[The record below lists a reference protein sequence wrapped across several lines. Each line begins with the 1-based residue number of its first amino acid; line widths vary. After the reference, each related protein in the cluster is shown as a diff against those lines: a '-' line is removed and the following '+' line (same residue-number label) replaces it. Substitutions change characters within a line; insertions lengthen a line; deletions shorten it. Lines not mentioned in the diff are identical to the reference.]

1 MQMEL
6 VMRMRALRAAAVFF
20 VAPGRATV
28 LALAFWLIMLAPM
41 VASAQFRLTVDDV
54 SVVEGDSGTR
64 VAIIVVR
71 SSEPAPPGGIS
82 FDAAIVDGTADSAD
96 YDRPQGFRGEISA
109 GFSEA
114 EIGFVVHGD
123 RVVEPDETFFMDLS
137 NPAGAD
143 IEDARGVVTILTD
156 DRLPRLTVDDAVAV
170 EGGSLQFVARLD
182 IPAGPGGVSFDVAT
196 VDGTALADVDYARL
210 SASRIEIPDGERLAV
225 VPVETLTDALVEG
238 EEFLQLDVANVAGAE
253 PGALQAWGTVS
264 DEASSRPVIDIAD
277 TSVIEGDSGIVQLV
291 FQATLSEAAAQTVSV
306 DYRSGSYEDDIASVD
321 GRLIFLPGET
331 VKTLAVPVRG
341 DTRVEPDI
349 RISMQLFDAVN
360 ADIGDGDADGIVYD
374 DDTNLAILTTSFPD
388 GQVAQRYD
396 TGIQISG
403 GVPPTTLA
411 VTAGALPPGMVLLR
425 SPYNGLFY
433 IVETPTAAGAF
444 RFTLTLTDTSPGP
457 AGPFSVSRDYTIVIA
472 APVLALPPTTLPSAT
487 FDGGYYNVQLNPA
500 TGGTAPYRYAVTAGV
515 LPPGLSLDESG
526 IINGI
531 SGGSGTF
538 EFTVTATDSSVGD
551 GPYSVSRAYT
561 LVAEPPT
568 LEMGTLFGL
577 EGTAG
582 SAFDEAIFVY
592 GGTEPYSVALSAGR
606 LPTGLSLTA
615 DDRISGTPTE
625 AGSFPITLTAT
636 DSTQIV
642 PATVSADFIVNIAPP
657 ELRVSTYGLD
667 GVLNMPFSDRVIA
680 EGGIAPYR
688 FTLSGAL
695 PRGLRL
701 DPDTGVIDGTP
712 TEVGEFNV
720 SITVV
725 DSTTG
730 IPGTLTSP
738 YGLTINGPTLQM
750 TPAAGGLPVGAAGVA
765 YRQAFVA
772 SGGIGPYRYTIQQG
786 SGLPPQFQF
795 DASGLLIGTPT
806 VAGTYRFSVTAVDQT
821 DSGLGPVTQAYT
833 LTILAPEIRVV
844 PPILPNATR
853 AMPYTQNL
861 VASGG
866 TAPYAFSITY
876 GVLPQG
882 LELTRAGVLA
892 GTPTTA
898 GSTIFAVTATDAL
911 GFTGGTLY
919 EMRVVEA
926 PVQAINDTATAIAGT
941 PVNIAVTANDAG
953 AFDAIAIATVPA
965 GGTAVVS
972 GFAVVYTA
980 NPDFAGTDRFTY
992 ALTGPG
998 GSAQATVTV
1007 TVGEMPVA
1015 RSRSLPALA
1024 GVPIDVDVTEGA
1036 TGGPFTAATLA
1047 TIVPA
1052 NSGTADIAQVGSGA
1066 NAGYVMTFF
1075 PLPDYSGTAAVTFT
1089 LDNGFATSA
1098 VATIAFDIA
1107 PRPAPPITPPEVA
1120 AALGVQTEAEQRVDP
1135 ASTASTP
1142 AARSRSVDTV
1152 AGVPVDVELT
1162 AGATGGP
1169 FTAATLVA
1177 LTPASSGTAA
1187 IVQEGS
1193 GASARYRL
1201 TYIPATGYAGAATA
1215 TFTLA
1220 NGFST
1225 SAVATIAINVAPRPD
1240 PSGDA
1245 EARGLLNAQVESA
1258 QRFATTQTGN
1268 FQQRMERM
1276 HGAGEG
1282 RGFSNGLSAAT
1293 QAYCPQEVGAMP
1305 GRRCERRAD
1314 DTGAAAM
1321 PQARGKDSNA
1331 AFGVWAS
1338 GMIRSGNQ
1346 DGRNGDANV
1355 DFETDG
1361 VSVGADYRL
1370 NDAFAFGGGVGYGR
1384 DESDVGD
1391 SGSRGEADAF
1401 TLALYASYS
1410 PGDRWFVDMLLGY
1423 QSLGYDLRRHV
1434 TANDSSVD
1442 GSIIDSSRDGAQW
1455 FGSVSTGADIQRG
1468 NWQFTPYAR
1477 MDVAQATLDS
1487 YSETGDPLYAL
1498 AYGELDV
1505 ETTTGNAGVRIDY
1518 RRETDRGAFS
1528 PQFRLEYQRDF
1539 KGNGAQTMQYA
1550 DAPSGPFYRTGL
1562 SDFDRS
1568 RLVLGAGFLFSA
1580 DNDWSFKLDYRGL
1593 IGSGGDRDHGL
1604 QFEVGRRY

>member
-1 MQMEL
+1 MQLEL
-6 VMRMRALRAAAVFF
+6 VMRMHALRAAAVLF
-20 VAPGRATV
+20 VAPGRATA
-28 LALAFWLIMLAPM
+28 LALAFWLIMLSPM
-41 VASAQFRLTVDDV
+41 VAGAQIRLTVDDV

-96 YDRPQGFRGEISA
+96 YDRPPGFRGEISA
-109 GFSEA
+109 GFSET
-114 EIGFVVHGD
+114 EIGFAVYGD
-123 RVVEPDETFFMDLS
+123 RLVEPDETFFMDLS

-156 DRLPRLTVDDAVAV
+156 DRLPTLTVDDAVAV

-196 VDGTALADVDYARL
+196 GDGTALADVDYARL
-210 SASRIEIPDGERLAV
+210 SASRIVIPDGERMAV
-225 VPVETLTDALVEG
+225 VPVETLTDALTEG
-238 EEFLQLDVANVAGAE
+238 EEFLQLDVSDVVGAE
-253 PGALQAWGTVS
+253 PGALQAKGTIS
-264 DEASSRPVIDIAD
+264 DEAASRPVIDIAD
-277 TSVIEGDSGIVQLV
+277 TSVIEGNSGVVQLI
-291 FQATLSEAAAQTVSV
+291 FQVTLSEAAAQTVSV
-306 DYRSGSYEDDIASVD
+306 DYRSDQHEDDIASTE

-331 VKTLAVPVRG
+331 LKTLAVPVRG

-349 RISMQLFDAVN
+349 RISVELFDAVN
-360 ADIGDGDADGIVYD
+360 AEIGEGDADGTVYN
-374 DDTNLAILTTSFPD
+374 DDTDLAILTTSFPD
-388 GQVAQRYD
+388 GQVALRYD
-396 TGIQISG
+396 QRVEVSG
-403 GVPPTTLA
+403 GRPPAALA

-425 SPYNGLFY
+425 SPYNGLYY
-433 IVETPTAAGAF
+433 IVETPTAAGTF
-444 RFTLTLTDTSPGP
+444 HFTLTLTDSSSGP
-457 AGPFSVSRDYTIVIA
+457 VGPFSVSRNYTIVVA
-472 APVLALPPTTLPSAT
+472 APVLALPPTALPAVA
-487 FDGGYYNVQLNPA
+487 FDSGYQQTLNPA
-500 TGGTAPYRYAVTAGV
+500 TGGTAPYRYAVTAGA

-582 SAFDEAIFVY
+582 FEFDEAIFVY
-592 GGTEPYSVALSAGR
+592 GGTEPYNVVLSAGR
-606 LPTGLSLTA
+606 LPNGLSLTA
-615 DDRISGTPTE
+615 DYRISGTPTE

-642 PATVSADFIVNIAPP
+642 PATVSADFVVDIAPP
-657 ELRVSTYGLD
+657 ELRVSSNGLD
-667 GVLNMPFSDRVIA
+667 GLLNAPFSDRIVV

-688 FTLSGAL
+688 FSLSGAL
-695 PRGLRL
+695 PPGLQL
-701 DPDTGVIDGTP
+701 DPDTGVIDGIP
-712 TEVGEFNV
+712 TQVGEFNA

-725 DSTTG
+725 DSTIG

-738 YGLTINGPTLQM
+738 YRLTINGPTLQM
-750 TPAAGGLPVGAAGVA
+750 TPAAGGLPVGTGGVG
-765 YRQAFVA
+765 YRQTFVA
-772 SGGIGPYRYTIQQG
+772 SGGIGPYRYTIEQG
-786 SGLPPQFQF
+786 SVLPPEFQF

-806 VAGTYRFSVTAVDQT
+806 VAGTYAFSVTAVDET

-844 PPILPNATR
+844 PPVLPNATR
-853 AMPYTQNL
+853 GMPYNQSV

-882 LELTRAGVLA
+882 IELTRAGVLA

-911 GFTGGTLY
+911 GFTGGALY
-919 EMRVVEA
+919 EMKVVEA
-926 PVQAINDTATAIAGT
+926 PVQAIDDTATAIAGT
-941 PVNIAVTANDAG
+941 PVTIAVTANDAG
-953 AFDAIAIATVPA
+953 AFDAIAIATAPA
-965 GGTAVVS
+965 SGTAVVS
-972 GFAVVYTA
+972 GFDVVYTP
-980 NPDFAGTDRFTY
+980 NPDFAGTDTFTY

-1015 RSRSLPALA
+1015 RSRSLHAVA
-1024 GVPIDVDVTEGA
+1024 GVAMDIDVTEGA

-1052 NSGTADIAQVGSGA
+1052 NSGTADIARVGSGA
-1066 NAGYVMTFF
+1066 NARYVMTYF
-1075 PLPDYSGTAAVTFT
+1075 PLPDYAGTAAVTFT
-1089 LDNGFATSA
+1089 LGNGFATSA

-1107 PRPAPPITPPEVA
+1107 PRPDPPITPPEVA
-1120 AALGVQTEAEQRVDP
+1120 AALGVQTQAEQDADT

-1142 AARSRSVDTV
+1142 IARSRSVDTI

-1162 AGATGGP
+1162 EGATGGP
-1169 FTAATLVA
+1169 FTSATLVA
-1177 LTPASSGTAA
+1177 LTPASAGTAS
-1187 IVQEGS
+1187 IVQMGS
-1193 GASARYRL
+1193 DAGARYRL
-1201 TYIPATGYAGAATA
+1201 RYLPTAGYAGVATA
-1215 TFTLA
+1215 TFTLDNA
-1220 NGFST
+1220 SST
-1225 SAVATIAINVAPRPD
+1225 SAVATIVIKVAPRPD

-1258 QRFATTQTGN
+1258 QRFATTQAGN

-1293 QAYCPQEVGAMP
+1293 QTYCPQDVGAMP

-1321 PQARGKDSNA
+1321 PQARERDSNA

-1384 DESDVGD
+1384 DESDIGD
-1391 SGSRGEADAF
+1391 NGSRGEADAF
-1401 TLALYASYS
+1401 TLAVYASYS

-1434 TANDSSVD
+1434 AANDSSN
-1442 GSIIDSSRDGAQW
+1442 IDSSRDGTQW
-1455 FGSVSTGADIQRG
+1455 FGSLSTGADIRRG

-1505 ETTTGNAGVRIDY
+1505 ETTTGNAGLRIDY
-1518 RRETDRGAFS
+1518 RHEIGRGAFS
-1528 PQFRLEYQRDF
+1528 PQLRLEYQRDF

-1550 DAPSGPFYRTGL
+1550 DAPSGPFYRTRS

-1568 RLVLGAGFLFSA
+1568 RLMLGAGFLFSA

>member
-1 MQMEL
+1 MQLEL
-6 VMRMRALRAAAVFF
+6 VMRMHALRAAAILF
-20 VAPGRATV
+20 VAPGRATA
-28 LALAFWLIMLAPM
+28 LALAFWLIMLSPM
-41 VASAQFRLTVDDV
+41 VASAQIRLTVDDV
-54 SVVEGDSGTR
+54 SIVEGDSGTR

-71 SSEPAPPGGIS
+71 SSEPAPPGGIL

-96 YDRPQGFRGEISA
+96 YDRPPGFRGEISA

-156 DRLPRLTVDDAVAV
+156 DRLPTLTVDDAVAV
-170 EGGSLQFVARLD
+170 EGGSLQFTARLD

-210 SASRIEIPDGERLAV
+210 SGSRIEIPDGERLAV
-225 VPVETLTDALVEG
+225 VPIDTLADALVEG
-238 EEFLQLDVANVAGAE
+238 EEFLQLDVANVVGAE
-253 PGALQAWGTVS
+253 PGALEARGTIS
-264 DEASSRPVIDIAD
+264 DEAASRPVIDIAD
-277 TSVIEGDSGIVQLV
+277 TSVIEGNSGVVQLI
-291 FQATLSEAAAQTVSV
+291 FQVTLSEASAQTVSV
-306 DYRSGSYEDDIASVD
+306 DYRSDQHEDDIASTD
-321 GRLIFLPGET
+321 GRLIFPPGET
-331 VKTLAVPVRG
+331 LKTLAVPVRG
-341 DTRVEPDI
+341 DTRVEPDT
-349 RISMQLFDAVN
+349 RISVELFDAVN
-360 ADIGDGDADGIVYD
+360 AEIGDGDADGTVYN
-374 DDTNLAILTTSFPD
+374 DDTDLAILTTSFPD
-388 GQVAQRYD
+388 GQVALRYD
-396 TGIQISG
+396 QGVQVSG
-403 GVPPTTLA
+403 GLPPAALA

-425 SPYNGLFY
+425 SPYNGLYY
-433 IVETPTAAGAF
+433 IVETPTAAGTF
-444 RFTLTLTDTSPGP
+444 HFTLTLTDASPGP

-472 APVLALPPTTLPSAT
+472 APVLALPPTALPAVA
-487 FDGGYYNVQLNPA
+487 FDSGYQQTLNPA
-500 TGGTAPYRYAVTAGV
+500 TGGTAPYRYAVTAGA

-526 IINGI
+526 TIDGI

-582 SAFDEAIFVY
+582 SEFDAAIFVY
-592 GGTEPYSVALSAGR
+592 GGTEPYNVVLSAGR
-606 LPTGLSLTA
+606 LPNGLSLTA
-615 DDRISGTPTE
+615 DYRISGTPTE
-625 AGSFPITLTAT
+625 AGSFRITLTAT
-636 DSTQIV
+636 DSTRIV
-642 PATVSADFIVNIAPP
+642 PATVSADFVVDIGPP
-657 ELRVSTYGLD
+657 QLSVSSNGLD
-667 GVLNMPFSDRVIA
+667 GLLNAPFSDRIVV

-688 FTLSGAL
+688 FSLSGAL
-695 PRGLRL
+695 APGLRL

-712 TEVGEFNV
+712 TEVGQFNV

-730 IPGTLTSP
+730 IPGTLTSS

-750 TPAAGGLPVGAAGVA
+750 TPAAGGLPVGTAGVG

-772 SGGIGPYRYTIQQG
+772 SGGVGPYRYTIQQAG
-786 SGLPPQFQF
+786 GLPPEFQF

-806 VAGTYRFSVTAVDQT
+806 AAGTYEFSVTASDET
-821 DSGLGPVTQAYT
+821 DSGQGPVTHAYY

-844 PPILPNATR
+844 PPVLPNATR
-853 AMPYTQNL
+853 AMPYTQSL

-882 LELTRAGVLA
+882 LELTPAGSLT

-926 PVQAINDTATAIAGT
+926 PLQAIDDTATAIAGM
-941 PVNIAVTANDAG
+941 PVNIAVTANDTGPFAS
-953 AFDAIAIATVPA
+953 IAIATAPA
-965 GGTAVVS
+965 NGTAVVS
-972 GFAVVYTA
+972 GFDVVYTA
-980 NPDFAGTDRFTY
+980 NPDFTGTDTFTY
-992 ALTGPG
+992 ALTSTG
-998 GSAQATVTV
+998 GNAQATVTV
-1007 TVGEMPVA
+1007 AVGAVPVA
-1015 RSRSLPALA
+1015 RSRSLHAVA

-1066 NAGYVMTFF
+1066 NARYVMTYF
-1075 PLPDYSGTAAVTFT
+1075 PLPDYAGTAAVTFT

-1107 PRPAPPITPPEVA
+1107 PRPDPPITPPEVA
-1120 AALGVQTEAEQRVDP
+1120 AVLGVQTEAEQGADP
-1135 ASTASTP
+1135 ASTASVPT
-1142 AARSRSVDTV
+1142 ARSRSVDTI
-1152 AGVPVDVELT
+1152 AGVPVDIDLT
-1162 AGATGGP
+1162 EGATGGP
-1169 FTAATLVA
+1169 FTSATLVT
-1177 LTPASSGTAA
+1177 LTPAGSGTAS
-1187 IVQEGS
+1187 IVKVGS
-1193 GASARYRL
+1193 DAGARYRL
-1201 TYIPATGYAGAATA
+1201 TYIPTAGYAGVATA
-1215 TFTLA
+1215 TFTLG

-1225 SAVATIAINVAPRPD
+1225 SAVATIAFKVAPRPD

-1245 EARGLLNAQVESA
+1245 ESRGLLNAQVESA

-1293 QAYCPQEVGAMP
+1293 QTYCPQDVGTMP

-1314 DTGAAAM
+1314 DTGAAAV
-1321 PQARGKDSNA
+1321 PPAREKNSNA
-1331 AFGVWAS
+1331 AFGVWAN

-1384 DESDVGD
+1384 DESDIGD
-1391 SGSRGEADAF
+1391 NGSRGEADAF

-1410 PGDRWFVDMLLGY
+1410 PGGRWFVDMLLGY
-1423 QSLGYDLRRHV
+1423 QSLGYELRRHV
-1434 TANDSSVD
+1434 AANDSLVD
-1442 GSIIDSSRDGAQW
+1442 GSRDGAQW

-1477 MDVAQATLDS
+1477 MDVAQGTLDS

-1518 RRETDRGAFS
+1518 RHETDRGAFS
-1528 PQFRLEYQRDF
+1528 PQLRLEYQRDF
-1539 KGNGAQTMQYA
+1539 KGNGVQTMQYA
-1550 DAPSGPFYRTGL
+1550 DATSGPFHRTRS
-1562 SDFDRS
+1562 SDSDRS
-1568 RLVLGAGFLFSA
+1568 RLMLGAGFLFSA

-1604 QFEVGRRY
+1604 RLEVGKRY

>member
-1 MQMEL
+1 MPL
-6 VMRMRALRAAAVFF
+6 AFVMRTRALRAALGCF
-20 VAPGRATV
+20 VAPGRATA
-28 LALAFWLIMLAPM
+28 LALAFCLIMLSPM
-41 VASAQFRLTVDDV
+41 VASAQISLTVDDV

-71 SSEPAPPGGIS
+71 SSAPAPPGGIS

-96 YDRPQGFRGEISA
+96 YDRPPAFRGEISA

-114 EIGFVVHGD
+114 EIGFIVHGD

-137 NPAGAD
+137 NPVGAEID
-143 IEDARGVVTILTD
+143 DARGMVTILTD

-170 EGGSLQFVARLD
+170 EGGSLQFIARLD

-210 SASRIEIPDGERLAV
+210 SGSRIEIPDGERLAV
-225 VPVETLTDALVEG
+225 VPIDTLADALIEG
-238 EEFLQLDVANVAGAE
+238 EEFLWLDVANVLGAE
-253 PGALQAWGTVS
+253 PGALQARGTVS

-277 TSVIEGDSGIVQLV
+277 TSVIEGNSGVVQLV
-291 FQATLSEAAAQTVSV
+291 FQVTLSEAAAQTVSV
-306 DYRSGSYEDDIASVD
+306 DYRSTSYEDDIAAVE

-331 VKTLAVPVRG
+331 VKTAEVPVRG
-341 DTRVEPDI
+341 DTRHEPDI
-349 RISMQLFDAVN
+349 YISMQLFDAVN
-360 ADIGDGDADGIVYD
+360 ADLGDSDADGIVYD

-425 SPYNGLFY
+425 SPYNGLYY
-433 IVETPTAAGAF
+433 IVETPTAAGTF
-444 RFTLTLTDTSPGP
+444 HFTLTLTDASPGP
-457 AGPFSVSRDYTIVIA
+457 AGPFSISRDYTIVVA
-472 APVLALPPTTLPSAT
+472 APVLALPPTVLPSVT
-487 FDGGYYNVQLNPA
+487 FGSGYYNVQLNPA
-500 TGGTAPYRYAVTAGV
+500 TGGTAPYRYAVTAGA
-515 LPPGLSLDESG
+515 LPPGLSLEESG

-561 LVAEPPT
+561 LVAESPE

-582 SAFDEAIFVY
+582 SEFDESIIVS
-592 GGTEPYSVALSAGR
+592 GGSAPYSVALSAGR
-606 LPTGLSLTA
+606 LPTGLSLTG
-615 DDRISGTPTE
+615 DSRISGTPTE
-625 AGSFPITLTAT
+625 AGTFPITLTAI
-636 DSTQIV
+636 DSTQVV
-642 PATVSADFIVNIAPP
+642 PATVSADFVVTISPP
-657 ELRVSTYGLD
+657 ELRVSSNGLD
-667 GVLNMPFSDRVIA
+667 GLLNAPFSDRIVV

-688 FTLSGAL
+688 FSLSGAL
-695 PRGLRL
+695 ASGLHL

-725 DSTTG
+725 DSTAG

-738 YGLTINGPTLQM
+738 YGLTINGPTLHM
-750 TPAAGGLPVGAAGVA
+750 TPAAGGLPVGTAGVG
-765 YRQAFVA
+765 YRQTFVA
-772 SGGIGPYRYTIQQG
+772 SGGIGPYRYTIEQG
-786 SGLPPQFQF
+786 SGLPPEFQL
-795 DASGLLIGTPT
+795 DASGQLIGAPIA
-806 VAGTYRFSVTAVDQT
+806 AGTYAFSVTAVD
-821 DSGLGPVTQAYT
+821 DGGSGLGPLTQTYY
-833 LTILAPEIRVV
+833 LTILAPEITVV

-853 AMPYTQNL
+853 AMPYTQSL
-861 VASGG
+861 AASGG

-882 LELTRAGVLA
+882 LELTPGGVLA

-898 GSTIFAVTATDAL
+898 GSTIFAVTATDAS

-926 PVQAINDTATAIAGT
+926 PLQAIDDSAIAIAGT
-941 PVNIAVTANDAG
+941 PVTIAVTANDAG
-953 AFDAIAIATVPA
+953 PFASIAIATPPA
-965 GGTAVVS
+965 NGSAVVS
-972 GFAVVYTA
+972 GLDVVYTA
-980 NPDFAGTDRFTY
+980 NPDFAGTDTFSY

-1015 RSRSLPALA
+1015 RSRSLHAVA

-1066 NAGYVMTFF
+1066 NARYVMTYF
-1075 PLPDYSGTAAVTFT
+1075 PLPDYAGTAAVTFT
-1089 LDNGFATSA
+1089 LGNGFATSVA
-1098 VATIAFDIA
+1098 ATIAFDIA
-1107 PRPAPPITPPEVA
+1107 PRPDPPITPPEVA
-1120 AALGVQTEAEQRVDP
+1120 AALGVQTEAEQDADP
-1135 ASTASTP
+1135 TSTVSTP
-1142 AARSRSVDTV
+1142 TARSRSVDTI

-1162 AGATGGP
+1162 EGATGGP
-1169 FTAATLVA
+1169 FTSATLVT
-1177 LTPASSGTAA
+1177 LTPADSGIAS
-1187 IVQEGS
+1187 IVQVGS
-1193 GASARYRL
+1193 DAGARYRL
-1201 TYIPATGYAGAATA
+1201 TYTPSAGYAGIATA
-1215 TFTLA
+1215 AFTLDNA
-1220 NGFST
+1220 LST
-1225 SAVATIAINVAPRPD
+1225 SAVATVAIKVAPRPD
-1240 PSGDA
+1240 PSRDA
-1245 EARGLLNAQVESA
+1245 ESRGLLNAQVESA
-1258 QRFATTQTGN
+1258 QRFATTQINN

-1282 RGFSNGLSAAT
+1282 RGFSNGLSATT
-1293 QAYCPQEVGAMP
+1293 QTYCPQDVGTMP

-1321 PQARGKDSNA
+1321 PQARERNSNA

-1346 DGRNGDANV
+1346 DGRNGDASV

-1384 DESDVGD
+1384 DESDIGD
-1391 SGSRGEADAF
+1391 NGSRGEADAF

-1423 QSLGYDLRRHV
+1423 QSLGYELRRHV
-1434 TANDSSVD
+1434 GANDSLVD
-1442 GSIIDSSRDGAQW
+1442 GSRDGAQW

-1468 NWQFTPYAR
+1468 SWQFTPYAR
-1477 MDVAQATLDS
+1477 MDVSQAILDR

-1505 ETTTGNAGVRIDY
+1505 ETTTGNAGLRIDY

-1528 PQFRLEYQRDF
+1528 PQLRLEYQRDF

-1550 DAPSGPFYRTGL
+1550 DVPSGPFYRTRS
-1562 SDFDRS
+1562 SDFDRN
-1568 RLVLGAGFLFSA
+1568 RLMLGAGFLFSA

-1604 QFEVGRRY
+1604 RLEVGKRY

>member
-1 MQMEL
+1 MVAVL
-6 VMRMRALRAAAVFF
+6 LAFSLGALW
-20 VAPGRATV
+20 P
-28 LALAFWLIMLAPM
+28 ALAM
-41 VASAQFRLTVDDV
+41 AQVRLTIDDA
-54 SVVEGDSGTR
+54 SVVEGDTGYS
-64 VAIIVVR
+64 VAEFTVHL
-71 SSEPAPPGGIS
+71 SAPAPAGGVL
-82 FDAAIVDGTADSAD
+82 FDVSTSDGTAVAGD
-96 YDRPQGFRGEISA
+96 YDQIPGYRGEIPE
-109 GFSEA
+109 GFT
-114 EIGFVVHGD
+114 EILIGVSVNAD
-123 RVVEPDETFFMDLS
+123 VDIETDETFFLNIS
-137 NPAGAD
+137 NAAGA
-143 IEDARGVVTILTD
+143 IVEDGQALGTILND
-156 DRLPRLTVDDAVAV
+156 DRLPRLSVDDAVAV
-170 EGGSLQFVARLD
+170 EGGPLQFVARLD
-182 IPAGPGGVSFDVAT
+182 LPAGPGGVSFDVAT
-196 VDGTALADVDYARL
+196 GDGTALADVDYTRL
-210 SASRIEIPDGERLAV
+210 SATRIEIPDGERMAV
-225 VPVETLTDALVEG
+225 VPVETLTDALTEG
-238 EEFLQLDVANVAGAE
+238 EEFLQLDVSDVVGAE
-253 PGALQAWGTVS
+253 PGALQAKGTIS
-264 DEASSRPVIDIAD
+264 DQAASRPVIDIAD
-277 TSVIEGDSGIVQLV
+277 TSVIEGNSGVVQLI
-291 FQATLSEAAAQTVSV
+291 FQVTLSEAAAQTVSV
-306 DYRSGSYEDDIASVD
+306 DYRSDQHEDDIASTE

-331 VKTLAVPVRG
+331 LKTLAVPVRG

-349 RISMQLFDAVN
+349 RISVELFDAVN
-360 ADIGDGDADGIVYD
+360 AEIGEGDADGTVYN
-374 DDTNLAILTTSFPD
+374 DDTDLAILTTSFPD
-388 GQVAQRYD
+388 GQVALRYD
-396 TGIQISG
+396 QRVEVSG
-403 GVPPTTLA
+403 GRPPAALA

-425 SPYNGLFY
+425 SPYNGLYY
-433 IVETPTAAGAF
+433 IVETPTAAGIF
-444 RFTLTLTDTSPGP
+444 HFTLTLTDSSSGP
-457 AGPFSVSRDYTIVIA
+457 VGPFSVSRDYTIVVA
-472 APVLALPPTTLPSAT
+472 APVLALPPTTLPPAT
-487 FDGGYYNVQLNPA
+487 FDAGYYNVQLNPA
-500 TGGTAPYRYAVTAGV
+500 TGGTAPYRYAVTAGA

-582 SAFDEAIFVY
+582 FEFDEAIFVY
-592 GGTEPYSVALSAGR
+592 GGTEPYNVVLSAGR
-606 LPTGLSLTA
+606 LPNGLSLTA
-615 DDRISGTPTE
+615 DYRISGTPTE

-642 PATVSADFIVNIAPP
+642 PATVSADFVVDIAPP
-657 ELRVSTYGLD
+657 ELRVSSNGLD
-667 GVLNMPFSDRVIA
+667 GLLNAHFSDRIVV

-688 FTLSGAL
+688 FSLSGAL
-695 PRGLRL
+695 PPGLQL
-701 DPDTGVIDGTP
+701 DPDTGVIDGIP
-712 TEVGEFNV
+712 TQVGEFNA

-730 IPGTLTSP
+730 IPGTFTSP
-738 YGLTINGPTLQM
+738 YRLTINGPTLQM
-750 TPAAGGLPVGAAGVA
+750 TPAAGGLPVGTGGVG
-765 YRQAFVA
+765 YRQTFVA
-772 SGGIGPYRYTIQQG
+772 SGGIGPYRYTIEQG
-786 SGLPPQFQF
+786 SVLPPQFQF

-806 VAGTYRFSVTAVDQT
+806 VAGTYAFSVTAVDET

-844 PPILPNATR
+844 PPVLPNATR
-853 AMPYTQNL
+853 GMPYNQSV

-882 LELTRAGVLA
+882 IELTRADVLA

-911 GFTGGTLY
+911 GFTGGALY

-926 PVQAINDTATAIAGT
+926 PLQAIDDSAIAIAGT

-953 AFDAIAIATVPA
+953 AFDAIAIATAPA
-965 GGTAVVS
+965 SGTAVVS
-972 GFAVVYTA
+972 GFDAVYTP
-980 NPDFAGTDRFTY
+980 NPDFAGTDTFTY

-1015 RSRSLPALA
+1015 RSRSLHAVA
-1024 GVPIDVDVTEGA
+1024 GVAMDIDVTEGA

-1066 NAGYVMTFF
+1066 NARYVMTFF
-1075 PLPDYSGTAAVTFT
+1075 PLPDYAGTAAVTFT
-1089 LDNGFATSA
+1089 LGNGFATSA

-1107 PRPAPPITPPEVA
+1107 PRPDPPSTPPEVA
-1120 AALGVQTEAEQRVDP
+1120 AALGVQTQAEQDADP
-1135 ASTASTP
+1135 DASTP
-1142 AARSRSVDTV
+1142 IARSRSVDTI

-1162 AGATGGP
+1162 DGATGGP
-1169 FTAATLVA
+1169 FTSATLVA
-1177 LTPASSGTAA
+1177 LTPSGSGTAS
-1187 IVQEGS
+1187 IVQMGS
-1193 GASARYRL
+1193 DAGARYRL
-1201 TYIPATGYAGAATA
+1201 RYLPTAGYAGVATA
-1215 TFTLA
+1215 TFTLDNA
-1220 NGFST
+1220 SST
-1225 SAVATIAINVAPRPD
+1225 SAVATIVIKVAPRPD

-1293 QAYCPQEVGAMP
+1293 QTHCPQDVGAMP
-1305 GRRCERRAD
+1305 GRRCAHRAD
-1314 DTGAAAM
+1314 DTGADAM
-1321 PQARGKDSNA
+1321 PQARERDSNA

-1361 VSVGADYRL
+1361 VSMGADYRL
-1370 NDAFAFGGGVGYGR
+1370 NAAFAFGGGVGYGH
-1384 DESDVGD
+1384 DESDIGD
-1391 SGSRGEADAF
+1391 NGSRGEADAF
-1401 TLALYASYS
+1401 TLAVYASYS

-1434 TANDSSVD
+1434 AANDS
-1442 GSIIDSSRDGAQW
+1442 SIIDSSRDGEQW
-1455 FGSVSTGADIQRG
+1455 FGSVSTGADIRRG

-1505 ETTTGNAGVRIDY
+1505 ETTTGNAGLRIDY
-1518 RRETDRGAFS
+1518 RHETDRGAFS
-1528 PQFRLEYQRDF
+1528 PQLRLEYQRDF
-1539 KGNGAQTMQYA
+1539 KGNGAQAMQYA
-1550 DAPSGPFYRTGL
+1550 DAPSGPFYRTRS

-1568 RLVLGAGFLFSA
+1568 RLMLGAGFLFSA

-1604 QFEVGRRY
+1604 QLEVGKRY

>member
-1 MQMEL
+1 MQLEL
-6 VMRMRALRAAAVFF
+6 VMRMHALRAAAVLF
-20 VAPGRATV
+20 VAPGRATA
-28 LALAFWLIMLAPM
+28 LALAFWLIMLSPM
-41 VASAQFRLTVDDV
+41 VASAQIRLTVDDV

-96 YDRPQGFRGEISA
+96 YDRPPGFRGEISA

-114 EIGFVVHGD
+114 EIGFAVYGD
-123 RVVEPDETFFMDLS
+123 RIVEPDETFFMDLS
-137 NPAGAD
+137 NPSGAD

-196 VDGTALADVDYARL
+196 SDGTALADVDYARL

-253 PGALQAWGTVS
+253 PGALQARGTVS
-264 DEASSRPVIDIAD
+264 DEAASRPVIDIAD
-277 TSVIEGDSGIVQLV
+277 TSVIEGNSGVVQLI
-291 FQATLSEAAAQTVSV
+291 FQVTLSEAAAQTVSV
-306 DYRSGSYEDDIASVD
+306 DYRSEQHEDDIASTD

-331 VKTLAVPVRG
+331 LKTLAVPVRG

-349 RISMQLFDAVN
+349 RISVELFDAVN
-360 ADIGDGDADGIVYD
+360 AEIGDGDADGTVYN
-374 DDTNLAILTTSFPD
+374 DDTDLAILTTSFPD

-403 GVPPTTLA
+403 GVPPAALA

-425 SPYNGLFY
+425 SPYNGLYY
-433 IVETPTAAGAF
+433 IVETPTAAGIF
-444 RFTLTLTDTSPGP
+444 HFTLTLTDGSPGP

-472 APVLALPPTTLPSAT
+472 APVLALPPTALPAVA
-487 FDGGYYNVQLNPA
+487 FDSGYQQTLNPA
-500 TGGTAPYRYAVTAGV
+500 TGGTAPYRYAVSAGA

-531 SGGSGTF
+531 SAGSGTF

-582 SAFDEAIFVY
+582 FEFDEAIFVY
-592 GGTEPYSVALSAGR
+592 GGTEPYNVVLSAGR

-636 DSTQIV
+636 DSTQTV
-642 PATVSADFIVNIAPP
+642 PATVSADFVVNIGSPQ
-657 ELRVSTYGLD
+657 LSVSSNGLD
-667 GVLNMPFSDRVIA
+667 GLLNAPFSDRIVV

-688 FTLSGAL
+688 FSLSGAL
-695 PRGLRL
+695 PPGLQL
-701 DPDTGVIDGTP
+701 DPDTGVINGTP
-712 TEVGEFNV
+712 TEVGEFNA

-730 IPGTLTSP
+730 IPGTLTSL
-738 YGLTINGPTLQM
+738 YRLTINGPTLQM
-750 TPAAGGLPVGAAGVA
+750 TPAAGGLPVGTAGVG
-765 YRQAFVA
+765 YRQTFVA
-772 SGGIGPYRYTIQQG
+772 SGGIGPYRYTLQQG
-786 SGLPPQFQF
+786 SGLPPEFQF

-806 VAGTYRFSVTAVDQT
+806 AAGTYAFSVTASDET
-821 DSGLGPVTQAYT
+821 DSGLGPVTQAYY
-833 LTILAPEIRVV
+833 LSILAPEIRVV
-844 PPILPNATR
+844 PPVLPEATR
-853 AMPYTQNL
+853 AMPYTQTL
-861 VASGG
+861 AASGG

-911 GFTGGTLY
+911 GFTGGALY
-919 EMRVVEA
+919 EMKVVEA
-926 PVQAINDTATAIAGT
+926 QLQAIDDSATAIAGT

-953 AFDAIAIATVPA
+953 AFDAIAIATAPA
-965 GGTAVVS
+965 NGSAVVS
-972 GFAVVYTA
+972 GFDVVYTA
-980 NPDFAGTDRFTY
+980 NPDFAGTDTFTY

-1007 TVGEMPVA
+1007 TVGAMPVA
-1015 RSRSLPALA
+1015 RSRSLHAVA
-1024 GVPIDVDVTEGA
+1024 GVAMDIDVTEGA

-1047 TIVPA
+1047 TIVPS

-1066 NAGYVMTFF
+1066 NARYVMTFF
-1075 PLPDYSGTAAVTFT
+1075 PLPDYAGTAAVTFT
-1089 LDNGFATSA
+1089 LGNGFATSA

-1107 PRPAPPITPPEVA
+1107 PRPDPPITPPEVA
-1120 AALGVQTEAEQRVDP
+1120 AALGVPTEAEQSADP

-1142 AARSRSVDTV
+1142 IARSRSVDTI

-1162 AGATGGP
+1162 DGATGGP
-1169 FTAATLVA
+1169 FTSATLVA
-1177 LTPASSGTAA
+1177 LTPAGSGTAA
-1187 IVQEGS
+1187 IVQVGS
-1193 GASARYRL
+1193 DANARYRL
-1201 TYIPATGYAGAATA
+1201 RYLPTAGYAGLATA
-1215 TFTLA
+1215 TFTLDNA
-1220 NGFST
+1220 SST
-1225 SAVATIAINVAPRPD
+1225 SAVATIAIKVAPRPD

-1258 QRFATTQTGN
+1258 QRFATTQTGH

-1293 QAYCPQEVGAMP
+1293 QTYCPQDVGTMP
-1305 GRRCERRAD
+1305 GRRCARRVD
-1314 DTGAAAM
+1314 DVGSAAM
-1321 PQARGKDSNA
+1321 PQARAKDSNA

-1338 GMIRSGNQ
+1338 GLIRSGNQ

-1370 NDAFAFGGGVGYGR
+1370 NAAFAFGGGVGYGR
-1384 DESDVGD
+1384 DESDIGD
-1391 SGSRGEADAF
+1391 NGSRGEADAF

-1423 QSLGYDLRRHV
+1423 QSLGYELRRHV
-1434 TANDSSVD
+1434 AANGSLVD
-1442 GSIIDSSRDGAQW
+1442 GSRDGAQW
-1455 FGSVSTGADIQRG
+1455 FGSVSTGADIRRG

-1477 MDVAQATLDS
+1477 MDVAQGTLDS

-1518 RRETDRGAFS
+1518 RHQTDRGAFS
-1528 PQFRLEYQRDF
+1528 PQLRLEYQRDF

-1550 DAPSGPFYRTGL
+1550 DAPSGPFYRTRS

-1568 RLVLGAGFLFSA
+1568 RLMLGAGFLFSA
-1580 DNDWSFKLDYRGL
+1580 DNDWSFKFDYRGL

>member
-1 MQMEL
+1 MQLEL
-6 VMRMRALRAAAVFF
+6 VMRMHALRAAAVLF
-20 VAPGRATV
+20 VAPGRATA
-28 LALAFWLIMLAPM
+28 LALAFWLIMLSPM
-41 VASAQFRLTVDDV
+41 VASAQIRLTVDDV

-64 VAIIVVR
+64 VAILVVR

-82 FDAAIVDGTADSAD
+82 FDAVIVDGTADSAD
-96 YDRPQGFRGEISA
+96 YDRPPGFRGEISA

-114 EIGFVVHGD
+114 EIGFAVHGD
-123 RVVEPDETFFMDLS
+123 RIVEPDETFFMDLS

-156 DRLPRLTVDDAVAV
+156 DRLPRLTIDDAVAV

-196 VDGTALADVDYARL
+196 GDGTALADVDYAGL

-238 EEFLQLDVANVAGAE
+238 EEFLRLDVANVAGAE
-253 PGALQAWGTVS
+253 PGALQARGTIS
-264 DEASSRPVIDIAD
+264 DEAASRPVIDIANA
-277 TSVIEGDSGIVQLV
+277 SVIEGNSGVVPLR
-291 FQATLSEAAAQTVSV
+291 FQVTLSEPSAQTVSV
-306 DYRSGSYEDDIASVD
+306 DYRSSPHEDEIAAIN

-331 VKTLAVPVRG
+331 VKTAEVPVQG
-341 DTRVEPDI
+341 DTRPESN
-349 RISMQLFDAVN
+349 ISITMELFDPVN
-360 ADIGDGDADGIVYD
+360 ADLGNSYADGTVYD
-374 DDTNLAILTTSFPD
+374 DDTDLALSPATLPD
-388 GQVAQRYD
+388 GRFGEYYD
-396 TGIQISG
+396 RVLIASG
-403 GVPPTTLA
+403 GRAPYTMTI
-411 VTAGALPPGMVLLR
+411 TAGALPTGVELVLSGGRYFVAGPLR
-425 SPYNGLFY
+425 SGGTYN
-433 IVETPTAAGAF
+433 
-444 RFTLTLTDTSPGP
+444 FTVTLTDGSWGP
-457 AGPFSVSRDYTIVIA
+457 VGPFSVSRDYTIVVA
-472 APVLALPPTTLPSAT
+472 APVLALPPTTLPPVP
-487 FDGGYYNVQLNPA
+487 FDTGYYYAQLDPA
-500 TGGTAPYRYAVTAGV
+500 TGGTAPYRYAMTGGALPQGLDLDDAG
-515 LPPGLSLDESG
+515 L
-526 IINGI
+526 I
-531 SGGSGTF
+531 SGRSEGSGTF
-538 EFTVTATDSSVGD
+538 EFTVTATDSSPGE
-551 GPYSVSRAYT
+551 GPYSVSRSYT
-561 LVAEPPT
+561 LIAEPPE
-568 LEMGTLFGL
+568 LALGVDYGL
-577 EGTAG
+577 GGTAG
-582 SAFDEAIFVY
+582 AAYDASVVVS
-592 GGTEPYSVALSAGR
+592 GGTFPYNIVLSAGR
-606 LPTGLSLTA
+606 LPNGLSLAA
-615 DDRISGTPTE
+615 DGRISGTPTE

-636 DSTQIV
+636 DSTETV
-642 PATVSADFIVNIAPP
+642 PATVSADFVVDIGPP
-657 ELRVSTYGLD
+657 QLSMSSNGQDGL
-667 GVLNMPFSDRVIA
+667 LNAPFSDRIVV

-688 FTLSGAL
+688 FSLSGAL
-695 PRGLRL
+695 PPGLRL
-701 DPDTGVIDGTP
+701 DPDTGVIDGVP
-712 TEVGEFNV
+712 TQVGEFNA

-738 YGLTINGPTLQM
+738 YRLTINGPTLQM
-750 TPAAGGLPVGAAGVA
+750 TPAAGGLPVGTGGVG
-765 YRQAFVA
+765 YRQTFVA

-795 DASGLLIGTPT
+795 DASGLLVGTPT
-806 VAGTYRFSVTAVDQT
+806 VAGTYAFSVTAVDET
-821 DSGLGPVTQAYT
+821 DSGLGPVTHAYY

-844 PPILPNATR
+844 PPVLPNATR
-853 AMPYTQNL
+853 GMPYNQSL

-882 LELTRAGVLA
+882 LELTRGGVLR

-898 GSTIFAVTATDAL
+898 GRTIFAVTATDAL
-911 GFTGGTLY
+911 GFTGGALY

-926 PVQAINDTATAIAGT
+926 TVQAIDDTATAIAGT
-941 PVNIAVTANDAG
+941 PVTIAVTANDAG
-953 AFDAIAIATVPA
+953 AFDAITIATAPA
-965 GGTAVVS
+965 SGTAVVS
-972 GFAVVYTA
+972 GFDVVYTP
-980 NPDFAGTDRFTY
+980 NPDFAGTDTFTY

-1007 TVGEMPVA
+1007 TVGAMPVA
-1015 RSRSLPALA
+1015 RSRSLHAVA

-1066 NAGYVMTFF
+1066 NARYVMTFF
-1075 PLPDYSGTAAVTFT
+1075 PLPDYAGAAAVTFT

-1107 PRPAPPITPPEVA
+1107 PRPDPPITPPEVA
-1120 AALGVQTEAEQRVDP
+1120 AALGVQTEAEQSVDP

-1142 AARSRSVDTV
+1142 IARSRSVDTI

-1162 AGATGGP
+1162 DGATGGP
-1169 FTAATLVA
+1169 FTSATLVA
-1177 LTPASSGTAA
+1177 LTPAGSGTAA
-1187 IVQEGS
+1187 IAQVGS
-1193 GASARYRL
+1193 DANARYRL
-1201 TYIPATGYAGAATA
+1201 TYTPTAGYAGAATA
-1215 TFTLA
+1215 TFTLDNA
-1220 NGFST
+1220 SST
-1225 SAVATIAINVAPRPD
+1225 SAMATIAIKVAPRPD

-1293 QAYCPQEVGAMP
+1293 QTYCPQDVGTMP
-1305 GRRCERRAD
+1305 GRRCARRAD

-1321 PQARGKDSNA
+1321 PQARERNSNA

-1384 DESDVGD
+1384 DESDIGD
-1391 SGSRGEADAF
+1391 NGSRGEADAF

-1423 QSLGYDLRRHV
+1423 QSLGYDLRRRV
-1434 TANDSSVD
+1434 AANDSSVD
-1442 GSIIDSSRDGAQW
+1442 GTMIDSSRGGAQW

-1477 MDVAQATLDS
+1477 MDVTQGTLDS
-1487 YSETGDPLYAL
+1487 YSETGDLLYAL

-1518 RRETDRGAFS
+1518 RHETDRGAFS
-1528 PQFRLEYQRDF
+1528 PQLRLEYQRDF

-1550 DAPSGPFYRTGL
+1550 DAPSGPFYRTRS

-1568 RLVLGAGFLFSA
+1568 RLMLGAGFLFSA